1 MRMIQSGTVREY
13 KYRDLAKLTFEMA
26 ARLSQAIRE
35 IRTNS
40 EKSYSEKSSSGKS
53 QSANCR
59 IAIVADNHPNWVLAC
74 MSILRLR
81 CVVVAIDPQLSNED
95 ILRIVEE
102 NGVVLVLAGRRHQV
116 RLRESTLSRRVLDKL
131 ILLDDLED
139 SQEPVPAV
147 FSDLPLSRP
156 DDDAV
161 IFFPTRTVGD
171 TTSSITFSHRNIVDA
186 ALSNGKHFG
195 IQPGFR
201 FLSLLSLA
209 NPLEFIVGMLAPLSS
224 GATVVYSRLRG
235 TRHLRELMKVEKV
248 SVLVATQQICQTMLS
263 DLEATVD
270 GLSTQRRL
278 WLAASRAFVSMI
290 PELGTVVFPNVHR
303 ELGGKVKFF
312 INTGQA
318 NPLQTPESNQRLQ
331 SFGIPVLNTFS
342 IPEAAGPLAAET
354 VYSKKPDSRGVL
366 LPGVDIRITKES
378 KRDRNGVLSFRSK
391 QISKVHQRS
400 IRDEN
405 SRDENSPDQGNSPK
419 WLDTPFVGHFD
430 SDGHLI
436 VTGRVGDAII
446 TSSGLSLFPKEVEQA
461 LVKAPFVKE
470 ACVFGRSQQHG
481 EEPVAVVVAKP
492 GVRGEEELEQRIL
505 NQVQTCIE
513 PLKALSTITNIQVW
527 QKDLPRR
534 LDGSINKVEVM
545 HRFDLNECLDG
556 ERNADD
562 PLQVDFDEDG
572 RKVCYCVYKVMDK
585 SMLKGRNFEASASLF
600 RLRSNLSDQLGLDSL
615 ARLEL
620 ASRLEQEFGFNIE
633 AEALNDLDTLEELI
647 AMVKL
652 EQSKAERDELK
663 RISDL
668 SETGGPGERTAAA
681 NRGSRI
687 KPWPER
693 PSDILQSSF
702 SSPIIEAS
710 RNFLAVT
717 LKSLLSASDR
727 LEVLGEENLP
737 SKPPY
742 LLAVNWLKPHQI
754 AALIASFPQELR
766 KHVRP
771 VVPADTFFSSRAT
784 SYVSTSILDAVPF
797 DRTGDLE
804 SGIDELSESLDREAV
819 LIVFPEI
826 DAPFADDLGPFKPG
840 FAHLAIKAHCPIVP
854 TYVHGESGILQPA
867 FSLPYSER
875 LTIAFGTPVEPIPTD
890 RTRYTQAQALTRI
903 VRSRVAELK
912 AGLIETSS

>member
-1 MRMIQSGTVREY
+1 MFKNIQELFLASATNHRKHSAMRMIQSGTVREY
-13 KYRDLAKLTFEMA
+13 KYRDLAKLTYAMA
-26 ARLSQAIRE
+26 ARLSHSIRE
-35 IRTNS
+35 IRANANT
-40 EKSYSEKSSSGKS
+40 SSG
-53 QSANCR
+53 ANTNIR

-74 MSILRLR
+74 IAILRLR
-81 CVVVAIDPQLSNED
+81 CVVVAIDSQLSNED

-102 NGVVLVLAGRRHQV
+102 SGVVLVLAGRRHQV

-139 SQEPVPAV
+139 SQDRLPTM
-147 FSDLPLSRP
+147 FNDLPVSRP

-161 IFFPTRTVGD
+161 IFFPTRATGD

-186 ALSNGKHFG
+186 ALSSAQHFG
-195 IQPGFR
+195 IQPGYR

-209 NPLEFIVGMLAPLSS
+209 NPLEFVIGMLAPLCS

-235 TRHLRELMKVEKV
+235 TRHLRELMKVEKI
-248 SVLVATQQICQTMLS
+248 SVLVTTQQITQTMLS
-263 DLEATVD
+263 DLEATVE

-278 WLAASRAFVSMI
+278 WLAASRAFVSLV
-290 PELGTVVFPNVHR
+290 PELGNVVFPDVHR
-303 ELGGKVKFF
+303 ELGGNVKFF
-312 INTGQA
+312 INTGQS
-318 NPLQTPESNQRLQ
+318 NTPESNQRLQ

-342 IPEAAGPLAAET
+342 IPEAAGLLAAET
-354 VYSKKPDSRGVL
+354 VYSKKPASRGVL
-366 LPGVDIRITKES
+366 LPGVDIRITKEL

-391 QISKVHQRS
+391 QISKAQ
-400 IRDEN
+400 
-405 SRDENSPDQGNSPK
+405 

-430 SDGHLI
+430 RDGHLI

-446 TSSGLSLFPKEVEQA
+446 TSSGLSLFPKEVEQE

-492 GVRGEEELEQRIL
+492 GVRGEEELEERIL

-534 LDGSINKVEVM
+534 LDGSINKTEVM

-562 PLQVDFDEDG
+562 PMQVDFDEDG

-585 SMLKGRNFEASASLF
+585 SMLKGRTFEASASLF

-652 EQSKAERDELK
+652 EQSKVEKAELK
-663 RISDL
+663 RISDM
-668 SETGGPGERTAAA
+668 SETRGTSATRTNSGRLAQ
-681 NRGSRI
+681 I
-687 KPWPER
+687 KLWPER
-693 PSDILQSSF
+693 PSDILEGSF

-717 LKSLLSASDR
+717 LKSLLSASNR
-727 LEVLGEENLP
+727 LEVVGEENLP

-771 VVPADTFFSSRAT
+771 VVPADTYFASRTA
-784 SYVSTSILDAVPF
+784 SYVSASLLDAVPF

-804 SGIDELSESLDREAV
+804 SGIDELSESLDKNAV

-875 LTIAFGTPVEPIPTD
+875 LTIAFGAPVEPIPTD

-903 VRSRVAELK
+903 VRGRVAELK
-912 AGLIETSS
+912 EGLFQAST

>member
-1 MRMIQSGTVREY
+1 MFKNIQELFLASASSHRKRTAMRMIQSGTVREY
-13 KYRDLAKLTFEMA
+13 KYGDMARLTYEMASRLAILAKRA
-26 ARLSQAIRE
+26 NCV
-35 IRTNS
+35 NS
-40 EKSYSEKSSSGKS
+40 EAPV
-53 QSANCR
+53 QNLR
-59 IAIVADNHPNWVLAC
+59 IAIVADNHPNWVLAA
-74 MSILRLR
+74 MAIMRLR
-81 CVVVAIDPQLSNED
+81 CIVVAIDPQLSNED

-102 NGVVLVLAGRRHQV
+102 SGAVLVLAGRRHEV
-116 RLRESTLSRRVLDKL
+116 RLKESTFSRRVLDKL
-131 ILLDDLED
+131 ILLDELEE
-139 SQEPVPAV
+139 SQEPLSADAP
-147 FSDLPLSRP
+147 SDMPVSRA

-161 IFFPTRTVGD
+161 IFFPSRAIGD
-171 TTSSITFSHRNIVDA
+171 TSGSITFSHRNIVGA
-186 ALSNGKHFG
+186 ALSSKSHFE
-195 IQPGFR
+195 IQPDFR
-201 FLSLLSLA
+201 FLSILSLA
-209 NPLEFIVGMLAPLSS
+209 NPLEFVVGMLSPLCA

-235 TRHLRELMKVEKV
+235 TRHLRELMKVEKI
-248 SVLVATQQICQTMLS
+248 SVLVTTQQITQTMLS
-263 DLEATVD
+263 DLEATAE

-278 WLAASRAFVSMI
+278 WLAASRAFVSLV
-290 PELGTVVFPNVHR
+290 PQLGNVMFPDVHR
-303 ELGGKVKFF
+303 ELGGKVKFI
-312 INTGQA
+312 INTGQSHA
-318 NPLQTPESNQRLQ
+318 PEASQRLQ

-342 IPEAAGPLAAET
+342 IPEAAGLLASET
-354 VYSKKPDSRGVL
+354 IKAKKTSSRGIM
-366 LPGVDIRITKES
+366 LPGIYARILKQS
-378 KRDRNGVLSFRSK
+378 KRERSGVLSFRSTN
-391 QISKVHQRS
+391 ISRCVR
-400 IRDEN
+400 E
-405 SRDENSPDQGNSPK
+405 
-419 WLDTPFVGHFD
+419 WLDTPFEGHFD

-446 TSSGLSLFPKEVEQA
+446 TPCGFSLFPKEVEQA

-505 NQVQTCIE
+505 NQVQTLIE
-513 PLKALSTITNIQVW
+513 PLTALSTITNIQVW

-534 LDGSINKVEVM
+534 LDGSINKTEVM

-562 PLQVDFDEDG
+562 SMQVDFDEDG
-572 RKVCYCVYKVMDK
+572 RKVCFCVYKVMDK
-585 SMLKGRNFEASASLF
+585 SMLKGRTFEASASLF
-600 RLRSNLSDQLGLDSL
+600 RPRSNLSDQLGLDSL

-620 ASRLEQEFGFNIE
+620 SSRLEQEFGFNIE

-652 EQSKAERDELK
+652 EQAKVENAELK
-663 RISDL
+663 RVS
-668 SETGGPGERTAAA
+668 GMKGPGVDA
-681 NRGSRI
+681 NYPKGSQI

-693 PSDILQSSF
+693 PSDIFLESSL
-702 SSPIIEAS
+702 SSPFIEAGRS
-710 RNFLAVT
+710 FIALT
-717 LKSLLSASDR
+717 LKSLLTASDR
-727 LEVLGEENLP
+727 LEIIGEENLP

-754 AALIASFPQELR
+754 AALIASFPQALR

-771 VVPADTFFSSRAT
+771 VVPADTFFCSRAA
-784 SYVSTSILDAVPF
+784 SYISSSLLDAVPF

-804 SGIDELSESLDREAV
+804 SGIDDLSENLDNEAV

-826 DAPFADDLGPFKPG
+826 DAPFADNLGPFKPG

-875 LTIAFGTPVEPIPTD
+875 LTIAFGIPVEPIPAD

-912 AGLIETSS
+912 EGLLQTPR